1 MKRDTRKRKAYQKPV
16 LRRVDLI
23 ADEVL
28 SLGCKTDTGA
38 TGPISA
44 SCTTIPCVTLG
55 S

>member
-1 MKRDTRKRKAYQKPV
+1 MKGQTGKRKAYRKPA
-16 LRRVDLI
+16 LRRVNLV

-28 SLGCKTDTGA
+28 ALGCKTDTGP